1 MPRARKRPTLT
12 APLGPDGRKRLAER
26 VCEIQQRGA
35 EARAK
40 LAAKSGAKP
49 GRADAQR
56 LAKKAARPDPLERRI
71 AKAEANAAALAN
83 LGNRIDAARA
93 ERTAAALRQKLAKR
107 QRAEAA
113 AAAQEAFRAARLD
126 RFGLLVK
133 RSEILT
139 PAHYAIADA
148 WLAAL
153 DAAAD
158 GEMARAAEPET
169 PAQNDMGAEGGAAA
183 LSGPAIFVSGAKAID
198 RWKTAVPVAAVA
210 SGQRRL
216 PPVFEPRRVKAP
228 RASAQSGGPPPSLQE
243 GRIARRTRA
252 ERIMEQFE
260 NGVAAGGFPGWCV
273 PVSIRVILKNQGL
286 RFAMEALGV
295 GYGIANRQTAQS
307 AMAAGL
313 SAIEP
318 LVNKWAVR

>member
-40 LAAKSGAKP
+40 LAAKSGVKP

-158 GEMARAAEPET
+158 GEMARAAEPEA
-169 PAQNDMGAEGGAAA
+169 PSDRERDGELAPA

-260 NGVAAGGFPGWCV
+260 NGVGTSGFPGWCV

-295 GYGIANRQTAQS
+295 GYGIANRHTAQS

-313 SAIEP
+313 SAIAP

>member
-26 VCEIQQRGA
+26 VCEIQQRGT

-113 AAAQEAFRAARLD
+113 AAAQEAVRAARLD

-139 PAHYAIADA
+139 PAHYAVADA

-158 GEMARAAEPET
+158 GEMARAAEPEA
-169 PAQNDMGAEGGAAA
+169 PAEAEGGAAA

-260 NGVAAGGFPGWCV
+260 NGVAAGGFPAWCV
-273 PVSIRVILKNQGL
+273 PVSIRVILKNETL
-286 RFAMEALGV
+286 NSALIALGIGKNV
-295 GYGIANRQTAQS
+295 KVLDTAQS

>member
-1 MPRARKRPTLT
+1 MPRARKRPALT
-12 APLGPDGRKRLAER
+12 APLGPEGRKRLAER
-26 VCEIQQRGA
+26 VAEIQQRGA
-35 EARAK
+35 EARER

-71 AKAEANAAALAN
+71 AKAEANAVKLAN

-93 ERTAAALRQKLAKR
+93 ERTAAKLRSQLAKR

-113 AAAQEAFRAARLD
+113 AAERDAFRAARLD
-126 RFGLLVK
+126 RFALLVK

-158 GEMARAAEPET
+158 GEMARAAEPEA
-169 PAQNDMGAEGGAAA
+169 PAEAEGGAAA

-228 RASAQSGGPPPSLQE
+228 RAGAQSGGPPPSLQE

-252 ERIMEQFE
+252 EKIMERFE
-260 NGVAAGGFPGWCV
+260 NGVAEGGFPGWCV
-273 PVSIRVILKNQGL
+273 PVAIRVILKNESL
-286 RFAMEALGV
+286 TFAFAALGV
-295 GYGIANRQTAQS
+295 AYGEKTRHTAQS

-313 SAIEP
+313 SAIEAI
-318 LVNKWAVR
+318 VNKSAVR

>member
-40 LAAKSGAKP
+40 LAAKSGVKP
-49 GRADAQR
+49 GRGDAQR

-93 ERTAAALRQKLAKR
+93 ERTAAELRKKLAKR

-126 RFGLLVK
+126 RFALLVK

-158 GEMARAAEPET
+158 GEMARAAEPEA
-169 PAQNDMGAEGGAAA
+169 PADRERDGELAPA
-183 LSGPAIFVSGAKAID
+183 LSGPAIFVGGGKALD
-198 RWKTAVPVAAVA
+198 RWSKAVPVAAVA

-273 PVSIRVILKNQGL
+273 PVAIRVILKNQGL

-295 GYGIANRQTAQS
+295 AYWAKNQQTAQS

-313 SAIEP
+313 SAIEA
-318 LVNKWAVR
+318 LVDKSAVG